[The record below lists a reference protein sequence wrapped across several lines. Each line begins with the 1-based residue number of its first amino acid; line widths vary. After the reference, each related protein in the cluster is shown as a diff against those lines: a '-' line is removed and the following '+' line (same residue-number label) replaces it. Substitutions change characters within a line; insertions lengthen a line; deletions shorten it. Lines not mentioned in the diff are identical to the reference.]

1 MIYKLTYDVALQ
13 PNSEPVEVL
22 ADDEIELARALLD
35 MERDVGMWCYN
46 VKIDKVKR
54 PENFYRINRTACLQ
68 EIQYYAKAL
77 EKAKY

>member
-1 MIYKLTYDVALQ
+1 MNVGK
-13 PNSEPVEVL
+13 NEPVEVF
-22 ADDEIELARALLD
+22 ADNEIELAHALLD

-46 VKIDKVKR
+46 VKIEEVKR
-54 PENFYRINRTACLQ
+54 PEGFQRLNRTACLQ